1 MQILNEIYM
10 IYRSSSLEWEY
21 SNPVN
26 PVNLVQNKTAKDFE
40 R

>member
-10 IYRSSSLEWEY
+10 IYRSSSLEWEH
-21 SNPVN
+21 SNP
-26 PVNLVQNKTAKDFE
+26 VQNKTAKDFE